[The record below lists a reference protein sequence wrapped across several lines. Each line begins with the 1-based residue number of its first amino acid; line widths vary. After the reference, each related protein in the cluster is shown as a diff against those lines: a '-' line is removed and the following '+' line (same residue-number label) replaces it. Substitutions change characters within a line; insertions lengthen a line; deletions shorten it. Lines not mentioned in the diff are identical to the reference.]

1 MSMSVKRLMV
11 LMAGMLFMACA
22 HAQYT
27 FGVIPAENN
36 EEAAARFEPL
46 RKDLEQQLGQPV
58 RVFFATDY
66 AGIIEAMRRGR
77 VDFAWFGATSGLLAH
92 REAGAVPFA
101 VGVSRETGSAEY
113 YAHFIVRADS
123 PFQTLED
130 LKGRNIAFVD
140 PASTS
145 GGVVPTYEVLRK
157 TNQMP
162 EEFFGRL
169 QFAGT
174 HDASVMAVRNGSVD
188 AGVVADFLF
197 DAMVARGL
205 VNPEEFRVI
214 LASDPVPGPPMMMRE
229 ALGNELK
236 ARLTEIITTVHER
249 VDGPIHMGN
258 MSHYRPA
265 NLDEYM
271 GIQEMMDMGLL

>member
-1 MSMSVKRLMV
+1 MSVTIKRLMV
-11 LMAGMLFMACA
+11 LVAGLLFMAG
-22 HAQYT
+22 AQAQFT

-46 RKDLEQQLGQPV
+46 RKDLEEQLGQRV

-113 YAHFIVRADS
+113 YSHFIVRADS
-123 PFQTLED
+123 SFQTLED

-145 GGVVPTYEVLRK
+145 GGVVPTYEVLKK
-157 TNQMP
+157 TGQMP
-162 EEFFGRL
+162 EDFFGRL

-188 AGVVADFLF
+188 GGVVADFLF

-205 VNPEEFRVI
+205 INRDEFRVI
-214 LASDPVPGPPMMMRE
+214 LASDPVPGPPMMIRA
-229 ALGNELK
+229 ALGEELK
-236 ARLTEIITTVHER
+236 TRLTEIITTVHER

-265 NLDEYM
+265 DLSEYM

>member
-1 MSMSVKRLMV
+1 MTIKRLMV
-11 LMAGMLFMACA
+11 LLAGLLFMASA
-22 HAQYT
+22 QAQYT

-46 RKDLEQQLGQPV
+46 RKDLEQQLGKRV

-66 AGIIEAMRRGR
+66 SGIIEAMRRGR

-92 REAGAVPFA
+92 QEAGAVPFA

-113 YAHFIVRADS
+113 FSHFIVRADS
-123 PFQTLED
+123 PIQTFEE
-130 LKGRNIAFVD
+130 LKGKNIAFVD

-157 TNQMP
+157 TGQMP
-162 EEFFGRL
+162 EDFFGRL

-188 AGVVADFLF
+188 GGVVADFLF

-205 VNPEEFRVI
+205 IKREEFRVI
-214 LASDPVPGPPMMMRE
+214 LASDPVPGPPMMIRA
-229 ALGNELK
+229 ALGDELR
-236 ARLTEIITTVHER
+236 ARLTEIMTTVHER
-249 VDGPIHMGN
+249 IDGPIHMGN
-258 MSHYRPA
+258 MSHYRA
-265 NLDEYM
+265 ADLSEYM
-271 GIQEMMDMGLL
+271 GIKEMMDMGLL

>member
-1 MSMSVKRLMV
+1 MLGTITRLLVLAVSILMIASVQ
-11 LMAGMLFMACA
+11 
-22 HAQYT
+22 AQYT

-46 RKDLEQQLGQPV
+46 RKDLEEQLGKRV

-113 YAHFIVRADS
+113 YSHFIVRADS
-123 PFQTLED
+123 PAQTLED
-130 LKGRNIAFVD
+130 LRGKNIAFVD

-145 GGVVPTYEVLRK
+145 GGVVPTYEVLK
-157 TNQMP
+157 HTGQMP
-162 EEFFGRL
+162 EDFFGRL

-188 AGVVADFLF
+188 AGVVGDFLF

-205 VNPEEFRVI
+205 ISRDEFRVI
-214 LASDPVPGPPMMMRE
+214 LASDPVPGPPMMIRA
-229 ALGNELK
+229 ALGEELK

-258 MSHYRPA
+258 MSHYRA
-265 NLDEYM
+265 TDLSEYK

>member
-1 MSMSVKRLMV
+1 MTMTIKRLMV
-11 LMAGMLFMACA
+11 LLAGLLFMASA
-22 HAQYT
+22 QAQYT

-46 RKDLEQQLGQPV
+46 RKDLEQQLGKRV

-66 AGIIEAMRRGR
+66 SGIIEAMRRGR

-92 REAGAVPFA
+92 QEAGAVPFA

-113 YAHFIVRADS
+113 FSHFIVRADS
-123 PFQTLED
+123 PIQTFEE
-130 LKGRNIAFVD
+130 LKGKNIAFVD

-157 TNQMP
+157 TGQMP
-162 EEFFGRL
+162 EDFFGRL

-188 AGVVADFLF
+188 GGVVADFLF

-205 VNPEEFRVI
+205 IKREEFRVI
-214 LASDPVPGPPMMMRE
+214 LASDPVPGPPMMIRA
-229 ALGNELK
+229 ALGDELR
-236 ARLTEIITTVHER
+236 ARLTEIMTTVHER
-249 VDGPIHMGN
+249 IDGPIHMGN
-258 MSHYRPA
+258 MSHYRA
-265 NLDEYM
+265 ADLSEYM
-271 GIQEMMDMGLL
+271 GIKEMMDMGLL